1 MLPQRDINPNTEGK
15 VSVFWE
21 NKSAVWAEEEEVQE
35 MGGKLVSVSNLFVHD
50 PVTVA
55 FTMRTFKA
63 PSKGMN

>member
-1 MLPQRDINPNTEGK
+1 M
-15 VSVFWE
+15 
-21 NKSAVWAEEEEVQE
+21 QE

-63 PSKGMN
+63 PSKGMD